1 MAHFCSLTNQVY
13 LNYAD
18 KETLDNDD
26 KKQLMKAF
34 RLLNDF
40 MKEIICDEDNHFQI
54 ILIEHADESYWKDLD
69 YFHTVAEFSKSKD
82 GGLVPKYIYK

>member
-1 MAHFCSLTNQVY
+1 MMI
-13 LNYAD
+13 
-18 KETLDNDD
+18 

>member
-1 MAHFCSLTNQVY
+1 
-13 LNYAD
+13 
-18 KETLDNDD
+18 
-26 KKQLMKAF
+26 
-34 RLLNDF
+34 